1 MRAIPLRELLHIK
14 IRKMVLLGR
23 IELPASPLPREC
35 STTELQQHIAGGLWD
50 KAINRKRPYGGGRG
64 ACQGRPC
71 ANAAKKQKKPYERPE
86 NIRCHRAR
94 QSRTKGKTRRTIARE
109 PAPPQ
114 SPIARNGRK
123 RRVSCIGL
131 QKRAKPQAAAPPQL
145 YALPSQSLPSRSL
158 LVMPDLIGHPS
169 PELEISKVANGI
181 TFIHPSLRAPKERG
195 NPKRTHPHA
204 GLLR

>member
-1 MRAIPLRELLHIK
+1 MRGETSPLLAVRHAKRSGMAHEPGFRSRSYHHI
-14 IRKMVLLGR
+14 RGEMVLLGR

-35 STTELQQHIAGGLWD
+35 STTELQQHITGGLWG

-94 QSRTKGKTRRTIARE
+94 QGRTKGKARRTIARQ

-114 SPIARNGRK
+114 SPIPRNGRE
-123 RRVSCIGL
+123 RGVSRVAL
-131 QKRAKPQAAAPPQL
+131 QKRTRPQAASNSPPPLQ
-145 YALPSQSLPSRSL
+145 
-158 LVMPDLIGHPS
+158 HPS
-169 PELEISKVANGI
+169 PSSCP
-181 TFIHPSLRAPKERG
+181 T
-195 NPKRTHPHA
+195 
-204 GLLR
+204 